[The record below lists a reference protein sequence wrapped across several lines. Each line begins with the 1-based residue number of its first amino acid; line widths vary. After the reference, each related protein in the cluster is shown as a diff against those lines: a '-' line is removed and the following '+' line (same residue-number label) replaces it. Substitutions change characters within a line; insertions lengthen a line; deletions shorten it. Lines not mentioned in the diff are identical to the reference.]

1 MHRSGIK
8 ANQDLKKAIAEM
20 KGEAKSLYMKIEIS
34 KEAFVVK
41 GTGNMSGSKVSE
53 DDFKTLA
60 GELEETVACYIFFRD
75 PTPGSEE
82 KWVLCQYMPDLA
94 RVNSKMLYASS
105 RASMKE
111 AFGHEVL
118 TEDYFISDKSEMVFS
133 AFMKSREKVNKEDL
147 LTFEEQA
154 KNEAKRGEILAM
166 SDGVALTVAD
176 VPITVSKAASDAITA
191 CVDKKTNVAILLL
204 ESNTQELLSE
214 TSIVK
219 NAAMED
225 IAKVC
230 TAKKEPRY
238 LYHRYIH
245 QNPETK
251 EQKTANLFIYYCPDD
266 AQPRMKMM
274 YSTCKA
280 MVLRVLEKMS
290 VPVTNKFE
298 ASTGQE
304 LTDRVVMD
312 ELYPKKTEKVTFKKP
327 KAGGKKGKRRLI
339 SKKKFTAS

>member
-8 ANQDLKKAIAEM
+8 ANPDLKKAIVEL
-20 KGEAKSLYMKIEIS
+20 KGDSKSLYMKVEIA
-34 KEAFVVK
+34 KEEFVLK
-41 GTGNMSGSKVSE
+41 GTGKLAGSKVSE

-60 GELEETVACYIFFRD
+60 SVLEENVACYVFFRD
-75 PTPGSEE
+75 PTIGNEE

-111 AFGHEVL
+111 SFGHEVL
-118 TEDYFISDKSEMVFS
+118 TEDYFISDKNEMVYS
-133 AFMKSREKVNKEDL
+133 VFMKSREKVDKSEL

-176 VPITVSKAASDAITA
+176 VPITVSKAASDAVTA

-245 QNPETK
+245 QNPDTK
-251 EQKTANLFIYYCPDD
+251 EQKTAHLFIYYCPDD

-280 MVLRVLEKMS
+280 MVLRVLEKMN

-298 ASTGQE
+298 ASTGGE